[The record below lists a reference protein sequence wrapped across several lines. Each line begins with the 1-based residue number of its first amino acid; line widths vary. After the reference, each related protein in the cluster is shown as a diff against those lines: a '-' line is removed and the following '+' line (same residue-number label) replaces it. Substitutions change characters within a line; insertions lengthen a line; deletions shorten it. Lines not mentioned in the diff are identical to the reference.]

1 MKKLLTFILSL
12 GFFIL
17 LPNALA
23 DGAGGLSIK
32 APMSKQV
39 QSKNDHVIL
48 MTLEVTNIQVRA
60 EWRVNS
66 VGDVFGIDAQSG
78 VLSVRA
84 DKQQTLTATVF
95 VEDQFNLLN
104 SQYANL
110 TASAV
115 LTVEILGISLSD
127 APRLYADVGN
137 AVSLHTFTARGGAGT
152 KTYTIV
158 AGDEDYFT
166 LDSASGVLSL
176 RASATVGVYTLSV
189 KVMDEADEEATALA
203 IVEVVPSLSL
213 QSVSSLVAVAEA
225 QSVLHQFTASGGI
238 GAKTYTI
245 VAGDGSE
252 YFSIGATGAEGG
264 ILVLLDNATV
274 AVYTVSVAVMDARGN
289 KAQAQAIVTVFPP
302 LFLARA
308 TLYGYAGVTIHQF
321 TASGG
326 IGAKTYT
333 IVAEYFSIGA
343 TGAEGG
349 ILSVSANATP
359 GVYSIYP
366 EVIDAKNNYTYV
378 EVIVVIVPHLSLPR
392 TPPLFGS
399 AGVAMSL
406 HTFTAS
412 GGVGAKTYTVTANP
426 EDYFTLGTDS
436 GILSL
441 RATAMAGIYT
451 LSIQATD
458 ELNNMAEALA
468 TVEVLSLYLANPPTL
483 YAVMGEEVNLHT
495 FTASGGMGAKTYT
508 IIAGNT
514 GDYFT
519 LDPTS
524 GILSLSATAAP
535 LGFYTLSVEVM
546 DEVNQATVSVI
557 VEVVSPLSVADA
569 PPLSTYPAIAMSL
582 HTFTVSGGGGAKTFA
597 IISGN
602 EAGYFIVDA
611 ASGIFSVESDA
622 LLLGDYTLLVEVS
635 DRALPPHQAT
645 AAVTV
650 NISRLQIESLTA
662 GDDGI
667 TVVWQAL
674 SHVDS
679 YYLYRQPGI
688 SSDDEMLIATLTTS
702 PYTDTSATANT
713 LYLYRLDAIAGAVTL
728 SSSIEATYGTVD
740 VDDIALLDFTK
751 TYYSSPEIEAQM
763 RVLAEK
769 YPQYATFTVIGKSI
783 EKRNIAALKITDH
796 NIAADEKVQAVMLGG
811 YHAREWIAYNFVHML
826 GEYLITAAAS
836 DESKTLSAEGV
847 AYDLSPLTLLAGA
860 EVWVVP
866 AVNPDGR
873 EYTKIDRLW
882 RKNRRDNGDGTFG
895 VDLNRN
901 HSYKWGELKN
911 GGSSGNTNDIT
922 YRGVAANSEPET
934 QAVCRLMY
942 NLSSPNMV
950 ISYHNYG
957 QLILHPW
964 GWGSEASTP
973 GYENLKTLN
982 PPEYEY
988 MHGIAVTM
996 SIMIKGVHDKVY
1008 DAAESGA
1015 GLYGAN
1021 GASDDW
1027 VYAVFQIPSYTFELR
1042 PASYPPGFELP
1053 ESEIWPTFQENLP
1066 AALYSIER
1074 AIANK
1079 DREYDGEPVEAIRDI
1094 AECSPNYRK

>member
-23 DGAGGLSIK
+23 DGESGLSIK

-39 QSKNDHVIL
+39 QAENDHVIL
-48 MTLEVTNIQVRA
+48 MTLKVNNIQVRA

-66 VGDVFGIDAQSG
+66 AVDVFGIDAQKG
-78 VLSVRA
+78 VLSVLA
-84 DKQQTLTATVF
+84 NKQQTLTATVF

-189 KVMDEADEEATALA
+189 KVIDEADEEATALA
-203 IVEVVPSLSL
+203 VVEVVLPLS
-213 QSVSSLVAVAEA
+213 
-225 QSVLHQFTASGGI
+225 
-238 GAKTYTI
+238 
-245 VAGDGSE
+245 
-252 YFSIGATGAEGG
+252 
-264 ILVLLDNATV
+264 
-274 AVYTVSVAVMDARGN
+274 
-289 KAQAQAIVTVFPP
+289 
-302 LFLARA
+302 LARA
-308 TLYGYAGVTIHQF
+308 TLYGYAGVTIYQF

-326 IGAKTYT
+326 TGAKIYLLDSTNADFFV
-333 IVAEYFSIGA
+333 IDAES
-343 TGAEGG
+343 G
-349 ILSVSANATP
+349 ILSVLANATP
-359 GVYSIYP
+359 GIYNIYP
-366 EVIDAKNNYTYV
+366 IVVDTKSGYGTYA
-378 EVIVVIVPHLSLPR
+378 EVIVEIVPHLSLPR
-392 TPPLFGS
+392 PPPLFGS

-406 HTFTAS
+406 HTFTAN
-412 GGVGAKTYTVTANP
+412 GGVGAKTYTVTADP

-441 RATAMAGIYT
+441 RATAMVGIYT

-514 GDYFT
+514 DGYFT
-519 LDPTS
+519 LDPAS
-524 GILSLSATAAP
+524 GILTLSAAAT

-569 PPLSTYPAIAMSL
+569 PPLSTYPAIALSL

-650 NISRLQIESLTA
+650 NIYRLQIESLTA

-667 TVVWQAL
+667 TVTWL
-674 SHVDS
+674 TISHADS

-688 SSDDEMLIATLTTS
+688 SSDDEMLIATLTAS
-702 PYTDTSATANT
+702 PYTDTSATANI
-713 LYLYRLDAIAGAVTL
+713 LYLYRIDAIAGAVTL

-740 VDDIALLDFTK
+740 VDDIALLDFTQ

-769 YPQYATFTVIGKSI
+769 YPRYATFTVIGESI
-783 EKRNIAALKITDH
+783 EGRNIAALKITDIS
-796 NIAADEKVQAVMLGG
+796 IAAEEKVQAVMLGG

-836 DESKTLSAEGV
+836 DESKTLTAEGV
-847 AYDLSPLTLLAGA
+847 TYDLSPLTLLAGA

-973 GYENLKTLN
+973 GYENLETLN

-1079 DREYDGEPVEAIRDI
+1079 DREYVGEPVATRDI
-1094 AECSPNYRK
+1094 SECSPNYRK

>member
-23 DGAGGLSIK
+23 DGESGLSIK

-66 VGDVFGIDAQSG
+66 VGDVFGIDAQKG

-84 DKQQTLTATVF
+84 DKQQTLIATVF

-176 RASATVGVYTLSV
+176 RANATVGIYTLSV
-189 KVMDEADEEATALA
+189 KVIDEATEEATALA
-203 IVEVVPSLSL
+203 IVEVLLPLS
-213 QSVSSLVAVAEA
+213 
-225 QSVLHQFTASGGI
+225 
-238 GAKTYTI
+238 
-245 VAGDGSE
+245 
-252 YFSIGATGAEGG
+252 
-264 ILVLLDNATV
+264 
-274 AVYTVSVAVMDARGN
+274 
-289 KAQAQAIVTVFPP
+289 
-302 LFLARA
+302 LARA
-308 TLYGYAGVTIHQF
+308 TLYGYAGVTIYQF

-326 IGAKTYT
+326 TGAKIYLLDSTNADFFV
-333 IVAEYFSIGA
+333 IDAES
-343 TGAEGG
+343 G
-349 ILSVSANATP
+349 ILSVLANATP
-359 GVYSIYP
+359 GIYNIYP
-366 EVIDAKNNYTYV
+366 IVVDAKSGYGTYA
-378 EVIVVIVPHLSLPR
+378 EVIVEIVSHLSLPR
-392 TPPLFGS
+392 PPLLFGS

-412 GGVGAKTYTVTANP
+412 GGVGAKTYTVTADP

-483 YAVMGEEVNLHT
+483 YAVVGEEVNLHT

-514 GDYFT
+514 DGYFT

-524 GILSLSATAAP
+524 GILSLSATAT
-535 LGFYTLSVEVM
+535 LGFYTLSVEVI
-546 DEVNQATVSVI
+546 DGVNQATVSVI
-557 VEVVSPLSVADA
+557 VEVVSTLSVADA
-569 PPLSTYPAIAMSL
+569 PPLSTYPAIALSL

-688 SSDDEMLIATLTTS
+688 SSDDEMLIATLTAS

-713 LYLYRLDAIAGAVTL
+713 LYLYRIDAIAGAVTL
-728 SSSIEATYGTVD
+728 SSSIEATYGSTVD

-769 YPQYATFTVIGKSI
+769 YPQYATFTVIGESI
-783 EKRNIAALKITDH
+783 EGRNIAALKITDH
-796 NIAADEKVQAVMLGG
+796 NIAAEEKVQAVMLGG

-836 DESKTLSAEGV
+836 DESKTLSAEGLT
-847 AYDLSPLTLLAGA
+847 YDLSPLTLLAGA

-873 EYTKIDRLW
+873 EYTKIDRNW

-911 GGSSGNTNDIT
+911 GGSSGISNNFD

-964 GWGSEASTP
+964 GWGTEESTP
-973 GYENLKTLN
+973 GYENLETLN

-988 MHGIAVTM
+988 IHGIAVTM
-996 SIMIKGVHDKVY
+996 SIMIKDVHDKVY

-1027 VYAVFQIPSYTFELR
+1027 AYAVFQIPSYTFELR
-1042 PASYPPGFELP
+1042 PASYPPGFQLP
-1053 ESEIWPTFQENLP
+1053 ESEIWPTFEENLP

-1079 DREYDGEPVEAIRDI
+1079 DREYVGTPVEATRDI
-1094 AECSPNYRK
+1094 SECSPNYRK

>member
-23 DGAGGLSIK
+23 DGESGLSIK

-78 VLSVRA
+78 VLSVLA

-104 SQYANL
+104 PQYANL

-115 LTVEILGISLSD
+115 LTVAILGLSLSD

-176 RASATVGVYTLSV
+176 RANATVGVYTLSV

-203 IVEVVPSLSL
+203 IVEVVL
-213 QSVSSLVAVAEA
+213 
-225 QSVLHQFTASGGI
+225 
-238 GAKTYTI
+238 
-245 VAGDGSE
+245 
-252 YFSIGATGAEGG
+252 
-264 ILVLLDNATV
+264 
-274 AVYTVSVAVMDARGN
+274 
-289 KAQAQAIVTVFPP
+289 P

-308 TLYGYAGVTIHQF
+308 TLYGYAGVTIYQF

-326 IGAKTYT
+326 TGAKIYLLDSTNADFFV
-333 IVAEYFSIGA
+333 IDAES
-343 TGAEGG
+343 G
-349 ILSVSANATP
+349 ILSVLANATP
-359 GVYSIYP
+359 GIYNIYP
-366 EVIDAKNNYTYV
+366 IVVDAKSGYGTYA
-378 EVIVVIVPHLSLPR
+378 EVIVEIVPHLSLPR

-458 ELNNMAEALA
+458 ELNNMAESLA

-483 YAVMGEEVNLHT
+483 YAVVGEEVNLHT

-514 GDYFT
+514 DGYFT
-519 LDPTS
+519 LDPAS
-524 GILSLSATAAP
+524 GILSLSATAT

-557 VEVVSPLSVADA
+557 VEVVSSLSVADA
-569 PPLSTYPAIAMSL
+569 PPLSTYPAIALSL

-602 EAGYFIVDA
+602 EKEYFIVDA

-667 TVVWQAL
+667 TVTWL
-674 SHVDS
+674 TISHADS

-713 LYLYRLDAIAGAVTL
+713 LYSYRIAAIAGAVTL
-728 SSSIEATYGTVD
+728 YSPVEATYGSTVD
-740 VDDIALLDFTK
+740 DVALLDFTK

-769 YPQYATFTVIGKSI
+769 YPQYATFTVIGESI
-783 EKRNIAALKITDH
+783 EGRNIAALKITDH
-796 NIAADEKVQAVMLGG
+796 NIAAEEKVQAVMLGG

-836 DESKTLSAEGV
+836 DESKTLTAEGV
-847 AYDLSPLTLLAGA
+847 TYDLSPLTLLAGA

-873 EYTKIDRLW
+873 EHTKTNRFW
-882 RKNRRDNGDGTFG
+882 RKNMRDNGDGTFG

-942 NLSSPNMV
+942 NLASPNMV

-973 GYENLKTLN
+973 GYENLETLN

-1027 VYAVFQIPSYTFELR
+1027 AYAVFQIPSYTFELP
-1042 PASYPPGFELP
+1042 PAGNLGLAGFALP

-1079 DREYDGEPVEAIRDI
+1079 DREYAGEPVATRDI

>member
-23 DGAGGLSIK
+23 DGESGLSIK

-39 QSKNDHVIL
+39 QSENDHVIL
-48 MTLEVTNIQVRA
+48 MTLEVNNIQVRA

-78 VLSVRA
+78 VLSVLA

-104 SQYANL
+104 PQYANL

-203 IVEVVPSLSL
+203 VVEVVLPLS
-213 QSVSSLVAVAEA
+213 
-225 QSVLHQFTASGGI
+225 
-238 GAKTYTI
+238 
-245 VAGDGSE
+245 
-252 YFSIGATGAEGG
+252 
-264 ILVLLDNATV
+264 
-274 AVYTVSVAVMDARGN
+274 
-289 KAQAQAIVTVFPP
+289 
-302 LFLARA
+302 LARA
-308 TLYGYAGVTIHQF
+308 TLYGYAGVTIYQF

-326 IGAKTYT
+326 TGAKIYLLYPDNADFFV
-333 IVAEYFSIGA
+333 IDAES
-343 TGAEGG
+343 G
-349 ILSVSANATP
+349 ILSVLANATP
-359 GVYSIYP
+359 GIYNIYP
-366 EVIDAKNNYTYV
+366 RVVDARSGYGTYA
-378 EVIVVIVPHLSLPR
+378 EVIVEIVPHLSLPR

-441 RATAMAGIYT
+441 RATAMVGIYT

-483 YAVMGEEVNLHT
+483 YAVVGEKVNLHT

-514 GDYFT
+514 DGYFT
-519 LDPTS
+519 LDSAS
-524 GILSLSATAAP
+524 GILSLSATAAL
-535 LGFYTLSVEVM
+535 LGFYTLSVEVI
-546 DEVNQATVSVI
+546 DEVNQATASVI

-667 TVVWQAL
+667 TVTWL
-674 SHVDS
+674 TISHADS

-728 SSSIEATYGTVD
+728 SSSIEATYGSTVD

-769 YPQYATFTVIGKSI
+769 YPQYATFTVIGESI
-783 EKRNIAALKITDH
+783 EGRNIAALKITDIS
-796 NIAADEKVQAVMLGG
+796 IAAEEKVQAVMLGG

-836 DESKTLSAEGV
+836 DESKTLTAEGV
-847 AYDLSPLTLLAGA
+847 AYDLSPRKLLAGA

-973 GYENLKTLN
+973 GYENLETLN

-1079 DREYDGEPVEAIRDI
+1079 DREYVGDSVEAIRDI
-1094 AECSPNYRK
+1094 SECSPNYRK

>member
-23 DGAGGLSIK
+23 DGESGLSIK

-39 QSKNDHVIL
+39 QSENDHVIL

-84 DKQQTLTATVF
+84 NKQQTLTATVF

-176 RASATVGVYTLSV
+176 RANATVGVYTLSV
-189 KVMDEADEEATALA
+189 KVIDEADEEATALA
-203 IVEVVPSLSL
+203 IVEVAL
-213 QSVSSLVAVAEA
+213 
-225 QSVLHQFTASGGI
+225 
-238 GAKTYTI
+238 
-245 VAGDGSE
+245 
-252 YFSIGATGAEGG
+252 
-264 ILVLLDNATV
+264 
-274 AVYTVSVAVMDARGN
+274 
-289 KAQAQAIVTVFPP
+289 P

-326 IGAKTYT
+326 TGAKTYLLDSNSPDFFV
-333 IVAEYFSIGA
+333 IDAES
-343 TGAEGG
+343 G
-349 ILSVSANATP
+349 ILSVSANVKP
-359 GVYSIYP
+359 EVYSIYP
-366 EVIDAKNNYTYV
+366 IVVDAKNYYTYV

-392 TPPLFGS
+392 PPPLFGS

-412 GGVGAKTYTVTANP
+412 GGFGAKTYTVTADP
-426 EDYFTLGTDS
+426 DDYFTLGTDS

-441 RATAMAGIYT
+441 RASAMVGIYT

-483 YAVMGEEVNLHT
+483 YAVIGEEVNLHT
-495 FTASGGMGAKTYT
+495 FTASGGMGTKTYT
-508 IIAGNT
+508 IIASST
-514 GDYFT
+514 DDYFT
-519 LDPTS
+519 LDPAS
-524 GILSLSATAAP
+524 GTLTLSANAP

-546 DEVNQATVSVI
+546 DAVNQATVSVI

-569 PPLSTYPAIAMSL
+569 PPLSTYPAIALSL
-582 HTFTVSGGGGAKTFA
+582 HTFTVSGGGGVKTFA

-702 PYTDTSATANT
+702 PYTDTSATANI

-740 VDDIALLDFTK
+740 VDDIALLDFTQ

-769 YPQYATFTVIGKSI
+769 YPQYATFTVIGESI
-783 EKRNIAALKITDH
+783 EGRNIAALKITDH
-796 NIAADEKVQAVMLGG
+796 NIAAEEKVQAVMLGG

-826 GEYLITAAAS
+826 GEYLITAAV
-836 DESKTLSAEGV
+836 DNESKTLSAEGV
-847 AYDLSPLTLLAGA
+847 AYDLSPRKLLAGA

-973 GYENLKTLN
+973 GYENLETLN

-1079 DREYDGEPVEAIRDI
+1079 DREYVGEPVEATRDI
-1094 AECSPNYRK
+1094 AECSPNYIK

>member
-23 DGAGGLSIK
+23 DGEGGLSIK

-39 QSKNDHVIL
+39 QSENSHVIL
-48 MTLEVTNIQVRA
+48 MTLKVTNIQVRA
-60 EWRVNS
+60 EWRVSSS
-66 VGDVFGIDAQSG
+66 VVDVFGIDAQSG
-78 VLSVRA
+78 VLSVLA
-84 DKQQTLTATVF
+84 DKQQTLIATVF

-176 RASATVGVYTLSV
+176 RANATVGIYTLSVKVIDGATEEATALAIVEVVLPLSLARTTLYGYPGVAIHQFTASGGIGTKTYTIVASDEDYFTLDSASGVLSLRASATVGVYTLSV
-189 KVMDEADEEATALA
+189 KVIDEADEEATALA
-203 IVEVVPSLSL
+203 IVEVAL
-213 QSVSSLVAVAEA
+213 
-225 QSVLHQFTASGGI
+225 
-238 GAKTYTI
+238 
-245 VAGDGSE
+245 
-252 YFSIGATGAEGG
+252 
-264 ILVLLDNATV
+264 
-274 AVYTVSVAVMDARGN
+274 
-289 KAQAQAIVTVFPP
+289 P

-326 IGAKTYT
+326 TGAKTYWLDPNYNPDFFV
-333 IVAEYFSIGA
+333 IDAES
-343 TGAEGG
+343 G
-349 ILSVSANATP
+349 ILSVSANVKP
-359 GVYSIYP
+359 EVYSIYP
-366 EVIDAKNNYTYV
+366 EVIDTKNNYTYV

-392 TPPLFGS
+392 PPLLFGS

-412 GGVGAKTYTVTANP
+412 GGFGAKTYTVTADP

-483 YAVMGEEVNLHT
+483 YAVVGEEVNLHT

-514 GDYFT
+514 DGYFT
-519 LDPTS
+519 LGSAS
-524 GILSLSATAAP
+524 GILSLSAAAT

-557 VEVVSPLSVADA
+557 VEVVSSLSVADA
-569 PPLSTYPAIAMSL
+569 PPLSTYPAIALSL

-667 TVVWQAL
+667 TVTWL
-674 SHVDS
+674 TISHADS

-688 SSDDEMLIATLTTS
+688 SSDDEMLIATLTAS

-769 YPQYATFTVIGKSI
+769 YPQYATFTVIGESI
-783 EKRNIAALKITDH
+783 EGRNIAALKITDH
-796 NIAADEKVQAVMLGG
+796 NIAAEEKVQAVMLGG

-836 DESKTLSAEGV
+836 DESKTLSAEGLT
-847 AYDLSPLTLLAGA
+847 YDLSPLTLLAGA

-973 GYENLKTLN
+973 GYENLETLN

-1027 VYAVFQIPSYTFELR
+1027 VYAVFQIPSYTFELP
-1042 PASYPPGFELP
+1042 PAGNLGLAGFALP

-1079 DREYDGEPVEAIRDI
+1079 DREYAGERVAPRDI

>member
-23 DGAGGLSIK
+23 DGESGLSIK

-39 QSKNDHVIL
+39 QSENDHVIL
-48 MTLEVTNIQVRA
+48 MTLEVNNIQVRA

-78 VLSVRA
+78 VLSVLA
-84 DKQQTLTATVF
+84 NKQQTLTATVF

-104 SQYANL
+104 PQYANL

-189 KVMDEADEEATALA
+189 KVMDGADEEATALA
-203 IVEVVPSLSL
+203 IVEVLLPLS
-213 QSVSSLVAVAEA
+213 
-225 QSVLHQFTASGGI
+225 
-238 GAKTYTI
+238 
-245 VAGDGSE
+245 
-252 YFSIGATGAEGG
+252 
-264 ILVLLDNATV
+264 
-274 AVYTVSVAVMDARGN
+274 
-289 KAQAQAIVTVFPP
+289 
-302 LFLARA
+302 LARA
-308 TLYGYAGVTIHQF
+308 TLYGYAGVTIYQF

-326 IGAKTYT
+326 TGAKTYLLDST
-333 IVAEYFSIGA
+333 NADFFVIDAES
-343 TGAEGG
+343 G
-349 ILSVSANATP
+349 ILSVLANATP
-359 GVYSIYP
+359 GIYNIYP
-366 EVIDAKNNYTYV
+366 IIVDARFEHHGFLYHTYA
-378 EVIVVIVPHLSLPR
+378 EVIVEIVPHLSLPR
-392 TPPLFGS
+392 PPLLFGS

-441 RATAMAGIYT
+441 RATAMVGIYT

-514 GDYFT
+514 AGYFT
-519 LDPTS
+519 LDPAS
-524 GILSLSATAAP
+524 GILTLSAAAR

-546 DEVNQATVSVI
+546 DEVNQATASVI

-569 PPLSTYPAIAMSL
+569 PPLSTYPAIALSL

-667 TVVWQAL
+667 TVTWLTL
-674 SHVDS
+674 SHADS

-688 SSDDEMLIATLTTS
+688 SSDDEMLIATLTAS

-713 LYLYRLDAIAGAVTL
+713 LYLYRIDAIAGAVTL
-728 SSSIEATYGTVD
+728 SSSIEATYGSTVD

-769 YPQYATFTVIGKSI
+769 YPQYATFTVIGESI

-796 NIAADEKVQAVMLGG
+796 NIAAEEKVQAVMLGG

-836 DESKTLSAEGV
+836 DESKTLSAEGLT
-847 AYDLSPLTLLAGA
+847 YDLSPRKLLAGA

-973 GYENLKTLN
+973 GYENLETLN

-1042 PASYPPGFELP
+1042 PASYPPGFQLP

-1079 DREYDGEPVEAIRDI
+1079 DREYIGEPVEATRDI

>member
-23 DGAGGLSIK
+23 DGEDGLSIK

-78 VLSVRA
+78 VLSVLA

-104 SQYANL
+104 PQYANL

-115 LTVEILGISLSD
+115 LTVEILGLSLSD

-176 RASATVGVYTLSV
+176 RASATVGIYTLSV
-189 KVMDEADEEATALA
+189 KVIDEADEEATALA
-203 IVEVVPSLSL
+203 IVEVAL
-213 QSVSSLVAVAEA
+213 
-225 QSVLHQFTASGGI
+225 
-238 GAKTYTI
+238 
-245 VAGDGSE
+245 
-252 YFSIGATGAEGG
+252 
-264 ILVLLDNATV
+264 
-274 AVYTVSVAVMDARGN
+274 
-289 KAQAQAIVTVFPP
+289 P

-308 TLYGYAGVTIHQF
+308 TLYGYAGVTIYQF

-326 IGAKTYT
+326 TGAKTYLLDSNSPDFFV
-333 IVAEYFSIGA
+333 IDAES
-343 TGAEGG
+343 G
-349 ILSVSANATP
+349 ILSVSANVKP
-359 GVYSIYP
+359 EVYSIYP
-366 EVIDAKNNYTYV
+366 IVVDARFEHHGFLYYTFA
-378 EVIVVIVPHLSLPR
+378 EVIVEIVPHLSLPR

-412 GGVGAKTYTVTANP
+412 GGVGAKTYTVTADP

-441 RATAMAGIYT
+441 RASAMVGIYT

-483 YAVMGEEVNLHT
+483 YAVMGEKVNLHT
-495 FTASGGMGAKTYT
+495 FTASGGMGTKTYT

-514 GDYFT
+514 DGYFT
-519 LDPTS
+519 LDPAS
-524 GILSLSATAAP
+524 GILTLSATAM

-569 PPLSTYPAIAMSL
+569 PPLSTYPAIALSL

-667 TVVWQAL
+667 TVAWL
-674 SHVDS
+674 TISHADS

-728 SSSIEATYGTVD
+728 SSSIEATYGSTVD

-769 YPQYATFTVIGKSI
+769 YPQYATFTVIGESI
-783 EKRNIAALKITDH
+783 EGRNIAALKITDH
-796 NIAADEKVQAVMLGG
+796 NIAAEGKVQAVMLGG

-847 AYDLSPLTLLAGA
+847 TYDLSPQKLLAGA

-973 GYENLKTLN
+973 GYENLETLN

-1042 PASYPPGFELP
+1042 PASYPPGFQLP

-1079 DREYDGEPVEAIRDI
+1079 DRAYVGDSVEATRDI
-1094 AECSPNYRK
+1094 SECSPNYRK

>member
-23 DGAGGLSIK
+23 DGESGLSIK

-39 QSKNDHVIL
+39 QSENDHVIL

-78 VLSVRA
+78 VLSVLA

-104 SQYANL
+104 SQYENL

-176 RASATVGVYTLSV
+176 RASATMGIYTLSV

-203 IVEVVPSLSL
+203 IVEVVLPLS
-213 QSVSSLVAVAEA
+213 
-225 QSVLHQFTASGGI
+225 
-238 GAKTYTI
+238 
-245 VAGDGSE
+245 
-252 YFSIGATGAEGG
+252 
-264 ILVLLDNATV
+264 
-274 AVYTVSVAVMDARGN
+274 
-289 KAQAQAIVTVFPP
+289 
-302 LFLARA
+302 LARA
-308 TLYGYAGVTIHQF
+308 TLYGYAGVTIYQF

-326 IGAKTYT
+326 TGAKIYLLDPYNADFFV
-333 IVAEYFSIGA
+333 IDAES
-343 TGAEGG
+343 G
-349 ILSVSANATP
+349 ILSVLANATP
-359 GVYSIYP
+359 GIYNIYP
-366 EVIDAKNNYTYV
+366 IVVDARFEHHGFLYYTYA
-378 EVIVVIVPHLSLPR
+378 EVIVEIVPHLSLPR

-426 EDYFTLGTDS
+426 EDYFTLGTDN

-441 RATAMAGIYT
+441 RASAMVGIYT

-495 FTASGGMGAKTYT
+495 FTASGGMGTKTYT
-508 IIAGNT
+508 IIAGNPD
-514 GDYFT
+514 DYFT
-519 LDPTS
+519 LDPAS
-524 GILSLSATAAP
+524 GILSLSATAT

-557 VEVVSPLSVADA
+557 VEVVSSLSVADA

-667 TVVWQAL
+667 TVTWLTL

-702 PYTDTSATANT
+702 PYTDTSATANI
-713 LYLYRLDAIAGAVTL
+713 LYLYRIDAIAGAVTL

-769 YPQYATFTVIGKSI
+769 YPQYATFTVIGESI
-783 EKRNIAALKITDH
+783 EGRNIAALKITDH
-796 NIAADEKVQAVMLGG
+796 NIAAEEKVQAVMLGG

-847 AYDLSPLTLLAGA
+847 TYDLSPRKLLAGA

-873 EYTKIDRLW
+873 EYTKIDRNW

-1079 DREYDGEPVEAIRDI
+1079 DREYVGEPVATRDI
-1094 AECSPNYRK
+1094 SECSPNYRK

>member
-23 DGAGGLSIK
+23 DGESGLSIK

-48 MTLEVTNIQVRA
+48 MTLEVNNIQVRA

-66 VGDVFGIDAQSG
+66 VGDVFGIDAQKG

-115 LTVEILGISLSD
+115 LTVEILGLSLSD

-203 IVEVVPSLSL
+203 IVEVVL
-213 QSVSSLVAVAEA
+213 
-225 QSVLHQFTASGGI
+225 
-238 GAKTYTI
+238 
-245 VAGDGSE
+245 
-252 YFSIGATGAEGG
+252 
-264 ILVLLDNATV
+264 
-274 AVYTVSVAVMDARGN
+274 
-289 KAQAQAIVTVFPP
+289 P

-308 TLYGYAGVTIHQF
+308 TLYGYAGVTIYQF

-326 IGAKTYT
+326 TGAKIYLLDSYNADFFV
-333 IVAEYFSIGA
+333 IDAES
-343 TGAEGG
+343 G
-349 ILSVSANATP
+349 ILSVLANATP
-359 GVYSIYP
+359 GIYNIYP
-366 EVIDAKNNYTYV
+366 IVVDTKSGYGTYA
-378 EVIVVIVPHLSLPR
+378 EVIVEIVPHLSLPR

-483 YAVMGEEVNLHT
+483 YAVVGEEVNLHT

-514 GDYFT
+514 DDYFT
-519 LDPTS
+519 LDPAS
-524 GILSLSATAAP
+524 GILSLSATAAL

-557 VEVVSPLSVADA
+557 VEVVSSLSVADA
-569 PPLSTYPAIAMSL
+569 PPLSTYPAIALSL

-650 NISRLQIESLTA
+650 NIYRLQIESLTA

-667 TVVWQAL
+667 TVTWLTL
-674 SHVDS
+674 SHADS

-688 SSDDEMLIATLTTS
+688 SSDDEMLIATLTAS

-728 SSSIEATYGTVD
+728 SSSIEATYGSTVD

-769 YPQYATFTVIGKSI
+769 YPQYATFTVIGESI
-783 EKRNIAALKITDH
+783 EDAI
-796 NIAADEKVQAVMLGG
+796 
-811 YHAREWIAYNFVHML
+811 
-826 GEYLITAAAS
+826 
-836 DESKTLSAEGV
+836 
-847 AYDLSPLTLLAGA
+847 SP
-860 EVWVVP
+860 
-866 AVNPDGR
+866 R
-873 EYTKIDRLW
+873 
-882 RKNRRDNGDGTFG
+882 
-895 VDLNRN
+895 
-901 HSYKWGELKN
+901 
-911 GGSSGNTNDIT
+911 
-922 YRGVAANSEPET
+922 
-934 QAVCRLMY
+934 
-942 NLSSPNMV
+942 
-950 ISYHNYG
+950 
-957 QLILHPW
+957 
-964 GWGSEASTP
+964 
-973 GYENLKTLN
+973 
-982 PPEYEY
+982 
-988 MHGIAVTM
+988 
-996 SIMIKGVHDKVY
+996 
-1008 DAAESGA
+1008 
-1015 GLYGAN
+1015 
-1021 GASDDW
+1021 
-1027 VYAVFQIPSYTFELR
+1027 
-1042 PASYPPGFELP
+1042 
-1053 ESEIWPTFQENLP
+1053 
-1066 AALYSIER
+1066 
-1074 AIANK
+1074 
-1079 DREYDGEPVEAIRDI
+1079 
-1094 AECSPNYRK
+1094 

>member
-23 DGAGGLSIK
+23 DGEGGLSIK

-39 QSKNDHVIL
+39 QAENNHVIL
-48 MTLEVTNIQVRA
+48 MTLKVTNIQVRA
-60 EWRVNS
+60 EWRVSSAVN
-66 VGDVFGIDAQSG
+66 VFGIDAQSG
-78 VLSVRA
+78 VLSVLA

-104 SQYANL
+104 PQYENL

-115 LTVEILGISLSD
+115 LTVSILGISLSD
-127 APRLYADVGN
+127 APRLYANVGN

-158 AGDEDYFT
+158 ASDEDYFT
-166 LDSASGVLSL
+166 LDSASGVLFL
-176 RASATVGVYTLSV
+176 RANATVGVYTLSV
-189 KVMDEADEEATALA
+189 KVMDGADEEATALA
-203 IVEVVPSLSL
+203 IVEVVL
-213 QSVSSLVAVAEA
+213 
-225 QSVLHQFTASGGI
+225 
-238 GAKTYTI
+238 
-245 VAGDGSE
+245 
-252 YFSIGATGAEGG
+252 
-264 ILVLLDNATV
+264 
-274 AVYTVSVAVMDARGN
+274 
-289 KAQAQAIVTVFPP
+289 P
-302 LFLARA
+302 LFMAGA
-308 TLYGYAGVTIHQF
+308 TLYGYPGVTIHQF

-326 IGAKTYT
+326 TGAKTYLLYPDNADFFV
-333 IVAEYFSIGA
+333 IDAES
-343 TGAEGG
+343 G
-349 ILSVSANATP
+349 ILSVLANATP
-359 GVYSIYP
+359 GVYNIYP
-366 EVIDAKNNYTYV
+366 LVVDARFGYYT
-378 EVIVVIVPHLSLPR
+378 EVIVEIVPHLSLPR

-412 GGVGAKTYTVTANP
+412 GGVGAKTYTVTADP
-426 EDYFTLGTDS
+426 DDYFTLGTDS

-441 RATAMAGIYT
+441 RASAMVGIYT

-458 ELNNMAEALA
+458 KLNNMAKALA

-483 YAVMGEEVNLHT
+483 YAVMGEEVSLHT
-495 FTASGGMGAKTYT
+495 FTASGGMGTKTYT

-514 GDYFT
+514 DDYFT
-519 LDPTS
+519 LDPAS
-524 GILSLSATAAP
+524 GTLTLAAAP

-546 DEVNQATVSVI
+546 DAVNQATVSVI

-569 PPLSTYPAIAMSL
+569 PPLSTYPAIALSL

-602 EAGYFIVDA
+602 EAGYFIVDV

-645 AAVTV
+645 AVATV
-650 NISRLQIESLTA
+650 NISRLQIESLTP

-713 LYLYRLDAIAGAVTL
+713 LYLYRIDAIAGAVTL
-728 SSSIEATYGTVD
+728 SSSIEATYGSTVD

-769 YPQYATFTVIGKSI
+769 YPQYATFTVIGESI
-783 EKRNIAALKITDH
+783 EGRNIAALKITDH
-796 NIAADEKVQAVMLGG
+796 NIAAEEKVQAVMFGG

-826 GEYLITAAAS
+826 GEYLITAAF
-836 DESKTLSAEGV
+836 DNESKTLTAEGLT
-847 AYDLSPLTLLAGA
+847 YDLSPRKLLAGA

-873 EYTKIDRLW
+873 EYAKIDRWW
-882 RKNRRDNGDGTFG
+882 RKNMRDNGDGTFG

-901 HSYKWGELKN
+901 HSYKWGDLNN
-911 GGSSGNTNDIT
+911 GGSSGNSSSDT

-942 NLSSPNMV
+942 SLSSPNMV
-950 ISYHNYG
+950 ISYHNYS
-957 QLILHPW
+957 QLILYPW
-964 GWGSEASTP
+964 GWGTEAGTP
-973 GYENLKTLN
+973 GYENLETLN

-988 MHGIAVTM
+988 INGIAVTM
-996 SIMIKGVHDKVY
+996 AAFIKDVHGEDY
-1008 DAAESGA
+1008 RAAESGA
-1015 GLYGAN
+1015 GLYAAN
-1021 GASDDW
+1021 GNSQDW
-1027 VYAVFQIPSYTFELR
+1027 IYAVFEIPSYTFELR
-1042 PASYPPGFELP
+1042 PKSYPYFQLP
-1053 ESEIWPTFQENLP
+1053 EDEIWPTFQENLP

-1074 AIANK
+1074 AIVNK
-1079 DREYDGEPVEAIRDI
+1079 DRAYVGESVEAIRGI
-1094 AECSPNYRK
+1094 SECSPDYKL